1 MLILKDINTSKP
13 CKGSSLMTVSNMKE
27 IKEIINLGKRLDELS
42 FETYSLFLKRD
53 DFDRSLLVFW
63 AEMADWKK
71 NHLNHW
77 KRISRSFVYKNL
89 FHRSTED
96 LKTIIKQLKNIQ
108 TEQVEFMR
116 RLRKKK
122 ISQDEAISQTILNE
136 FCLITDI
143 FLEIFYSYDE
153 MARDG
158 SVCFVEECESH
169 LVKMANALKP
179 YLKLNPL
186 YAVLLRSIVDL
197 KHKYDFLLT
206 TYTKMKK
213 AAV

>member
-1 MLILKDINTSKP
+1 
-13 CKGSSLMTVSNMKE
+13 MKE
-27 IKEIINLGKRLDELS
+27 IKEIIDLGRRLDELA
-42 FETYSLFLKRD
+42 FETYTLFSKRE
-53 DFDRSLLVFW
+53 DFDRPLVAFW
-63 AEMADWKK
+63 MGMAEWKK
-71 NHLNHW
+71 NHLRHW
-77 KRISRSFVYKNL
+77 KKVARTFVYKNL
-89 FHRSTED
+89 FNREPDD
-96 LKTIIKQLKNIQ
+96 LKVIIKQLKNIQ
-108 TEQVEFMR
+108 SEHVEFMR
-116 RLRKKK
+116 RLRKKR

-143 FLEIFYSYDE
+143 FLEIFYTYDE
-153 MARDG
+153 TLHDR
-158 SVCFVEECESH
+158 SSSFVEDCETH

-206 TYTKMKK
+206 TFGKLKK

>member
-1 MLILKDINTSKP
+1 
-13 CKGSSLMTVSNMKE
+13 MKE
-27 IKEIINLGKRLDELS
+27 IKEIIDLGRRLDELAY
-42 FETYSLFLKRD
+42 ETYTLFSARS
-53 DFDRSLLVFW
+53 DFDKVLLLFW
-63 AEMADWKK
+63 TDMAAWKK
-71 NHLNHW
+71 EHLKHW
-77 KRISRSFVYKNL
+77 KRISKSFVYRNL
-89 FHRSTED
+89 FNRTQDD
-96 LKTIIKQLKNIQ
+96 LKLIIKQLKNIQ
-108 TEQVEFMR
+108 AEQVEFMR
-116 RLRKKK
+116 RLRKKR

-153 MARDG
+153 AIQDRT
-158 SVCFVEECESH
+158 VCFVEACEIH
-169 LVKMANALKP
+169 LVKMANTLKP

-206 TYTKMKK
+206 TFKKVKK

>member
-1 MLILKDINTSKP
+1 
-13 CKGSSLMTVSNMKE
+13 MKE

-42 FETYSLFLKRD
+42 YETYSLFLKRE
-53 DFDRSLLVFW
+53 DFDKPLLFFW
-63 AEMADWKK
+63 ADMAEWKK
-71 NHLNHW
+71 NHLKHW
-77 KRISRSFVYKNL
+77 KRIARSFAYKNL
-89 FHRSTED
+89 FNRTPDD

-153 MARDG
+153 SLQDR
-158 SVCFVEECESH
+158 SVCFVEDCESH

-186 YAVLLRSIVDL
+186 YAVLLKSIVEL

>member
-1 MLILKDINTSKP
+1 
-13 CKGSSLMTVSNMKE
+13 MKE
-27 IKEIINLGKRLDELS
+27 IKEIIDLGRRLDELAY
-42 FETYSLFLKRD
+42 ETYTLFSARN
-53 DFDRSLLVFW
+53 DFDKVLLLFW
-63 AEMADWKK
+63 TDMAAWKK
-71 NHLNHW
+71 EHLKHW
-77 KRISRSFVYKNL
+77 KRISKSFVYRNL
-89 FHRSTED
+89 FNRTQDD
-96 LKTIIKQLKNIQ
+96 LKLIIKQLKNIQ
-108 TEQVEFMR
+108 AEQVEFMR
-116 RLRKKK
+116 RLRKKR

-153 MARDG
+153 AIQDRT
-158 SVCFVEECESH
+158 VCFVEACEIH
-169 LVKMANALKP
+169 LVKMANTLKP

-206 TYTKMKK
+206 TFKKVKK

>member
-1 MLILKDINTSKP
+1 
-13 CKGSSLMTVSNMKE
+13 MKE
-27 IKEIINLGKRLDELS
+27 IKEIIDLGRRLDELA
-42 FETYSLFLKRD
+42 FETYSLFSVRN
-53 DFDRSLLVFW
+53 DFDKALVFFW
-63 AEMADWKK
+63 MDMASWKK
-71 NHLNHW
+71 EHLKHW
-77 KRISRSFVYKNL
+77 KRISKSFVYRNL
-89 FHRSTED
+89 FNRTPDD
-96 LKTIIKQLKNIQ
+96 LKVIIKQLKNIQ
-108 TEQVEFMR
+108 AEQVEFMR
-116 RLRKKK
+116 RLRKKR

-153 MARDG
+153 SIQDR
-158 SVCFVEECESH
+158 SLSFVEECESH
-169 LVKMANALKP
+169 LVKMANTLKP

-206 TYTKMKK
+206 TFKEVKK